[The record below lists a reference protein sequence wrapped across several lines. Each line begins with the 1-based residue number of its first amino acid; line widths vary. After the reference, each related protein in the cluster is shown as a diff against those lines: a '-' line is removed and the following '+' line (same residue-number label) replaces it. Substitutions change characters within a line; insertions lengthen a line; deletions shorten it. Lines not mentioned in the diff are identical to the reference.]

1 VSLSVAYFAD
11 SDQRVAYASVRIKE
25 GRTHHWEMAV
35 LPGQDVGSV
44 QPDHI
49 FCYGVDSGT
58 GCFMDPGASQ
68 ALAERMNNDED
79 YSQTLIAEMDKTY
92 VHTWSWANLEM
103 DTNTNA
109 NLIAFSS
116 GLGDGCYP
124 SYFGFDEKHNPV
136 ILVTDFGLFSD
147 DEVAEV
153 LDRIQQAL
161 GSDSPVS
168 SGYS

>member
-1 VSLSVAYFAD
+1 
-11 SDQRVAYASVRIKE
+11 
-25 GRTHHWEMAV
+25 
-35 LPGQDVGSV
+35 
-44 QPDHI
+44 
-49 FCYGVDSGT
+49 
-58 GCFMDPGASQ
+58 
-68 ALAERMNNDED
+68 
-79 YSQTLIAEMDKTY
+79 
-92 VHTWSWANLEM
+92 
-103 DTNTNA
+103 
-109 NLIAFSS
+109 
-116 GLGDGCYP
+116 LGDGCYP